1 MKITAVEPIWLS
13 IPFTD
18 GGHGEG
24 LTPTAWRSLDIVLV
38 RIDTDAGITGWGE
51 AFGYFVAPATAEI
64 ITRMIAPV
72 LVGQPVETPEATT
85 LMLQKRLALFGRYGI
100 TMFAI
105 SGVDIALWDIAA
117 KAQGTDLA
125 GLLGGARRRVI
136 PAYASLVRY
145 GDAGI
150 AARFSRQ
157 AADEG
162 YGAIKLHEITLDE
175 IAACRRAV
183 GTLDMAVDVNC
194 AWEPDEARRNIAAL
208 ADLNTLWLEEPLFP
222 PEDVGA
228 LAALGQAVPLAAG
241 ENLCTAHQFAPLIR
255 SGAVTFAQPSVT
267 KVGGITEFLKVA
279 EIASAAGMTLMP
291 HSPYFGPGYH
301 ATLHLCA
308 ALGSCD
314 LFEYLYV
321 WPDALP
327 DRRTPLPRQGSIAV
341 PEGPGLGF
349 EPDPDIV
356 ERYRIRQG

>member
-18 GGHGEG
+18 GGRGEG

-51 AFGYFVAPATAEI
+51 AFGYFVAPATAQI

-72 LVGQPVETPEATT
+72 LIGQSVDSPADIN
-85 LMLQKRLALFGRYGI
+85 LMLQRRLALFGRYGI

-117 KAQGTDLA
+117 KASGVPLA
-125 GLLGGARRRVI
+125 DLLGGTRRATI

-145 GDAGI
+145 GDAGT
-150 AARFSRQ
+150 AARFSAR

-183 GTLDMAVDVNC
+183 GTLGMAVDVNC
-194 AWEPDEARRNIAAL
+194 AWDPDEARRNIAAL
-208 ADLNTLWLEEPLFP
+208 ADLNALWLEEPLFP
-222 PEDVGA
+222 PEDIGA
-228 LAALGQAVPLAAG
+228 LATLGQAVPLAAG

-267 KVGGITEFLKVA
+267 KVGGITEFIRIA
-279 EIASAAGMTLMP
+279 DMASAAGMTLMP

-308 ALGSCD
+308 ALGACD

-327 DRRTPLPRQGSIAV
+327 DPRTPLPRQGMIAL
-341 PEGPGLGF
+341 PDGPGLGF
-349 EPDPDIV
+349 RPDPDIV
-356 ERYRIRQG
+356 ARYRVRPG